1 MADLQL
7 FLIFLLVLGV
17 DVKYE
22 ELVSLGEYA
31 AVRDRFRSLT
41 TAVINLLPRGRAHIV
56 THGLQVYTPARI
68 VQTFVKVLTAKNIE
82 ILAGYYVSHV
92 AAAWR

>member
-31 AVRDRFRSLT
+31 AVRDRFRSL